1 VVSTSSGL
9 DIATEVNR
17 CLGDFRLADALDA
30 LHAVGPDSSAELIAQ
45 KIKVMCL
52 VNDTD
57 NALALYKQC
66 QMNGGRLNIEVE
78 MAAGLLGSLRFD
90 EGVELLVQTLK
101 ANPESTQPL
110 NMLFFFLVT
119 FNAFDDLLVLL
130 DKPFIKVQ
138 MIPAGFLLR
147 LAVRLQ
153 IKQRTGDSQRVLALY
168 MARFQGMPP
177 MQLPWLLMSH
187 GEKLRA
193 DNLLIEQSKHSQQH
207 HTLLQTHVYYLKAE
221 LPELF
226 KKLSQGLGERE
237 VPVKLSPNLRFM
249 AILDNQIPI
258 PPAWESIDNRIVW
271 RYLWQY
277 EGRLCNVEQWFFQK
291 SVQTALGNSLAPL
304 LSSDEGVKCLLQR
317 KGNLEEK
324 VIKHLHQYSNQ
335 PVVFV
340 ASHSIVP
347 GAIASLLTLM
357 PDLHYVKSAV
367 IPLNG
372 IRFDKQTINL
382 GPRFMATHNL
392 SELTR
397 MNELVKANKKLLV
410 FMDQR
415 DENPKVD
422 QHQHKLA
429 GHSVFYNDFF
439 ANYVW
444 NKGLLTLWIDARYVN
459 GELDYEL
466 EEMPNPAQFNEQAVW
481 ESNWMASYHSHV
493 KVGFYGDKGV
503 GNNSF
508 HLAETLIPQAFKPQ
522 FERISGILAAG

>member
-1 VVSTSSGL
+1 MVSSSSSMI
-9 DIATEVNR
+9 IATEVNK
-17 CLGDFRLADALDA
+17 CLADYRFADALDA
-30 LHAVGPDSSAELIAQ
+30 LQVVGPNSSPELIAQ

-52 VNDTD
+52 LSDTD
-57 NALALYKQC
+57 NALALYNQY
-66 QMNGGRLNIEVE
+66 QSAGGRLNIAVE

-90 EGVELLVQTLK
+90 EGVKLLVQTLK
-101 ANPESTQPL
+101 TYPDSTQPL
-110 NMLFFFLVT
+110 SMLFLFLVT

-130 DKPFIKVQ
+130 NKEFIKPQ
-138 MIPAGFLLR
+138 KIPVGYLLR

-153 IKQRTGDSQRVLALY
+153 IKHRTGDSKRVLALY
-168 MARFQGMPP
+168 MARLQGMPP

-207 HTLLQTHVYYLKAE
+207 HTLLQTHFYYLKAE

-226 KKLSQGLGERE
+226 EKLSQRLGERE
-237 VPVKLSPNLRFM
+237 NSVKLSPNLCFM
-249 AILDNQIPI
+249 AILDNQTQI
-258 PPAWESIDNRIVW
+258 PPGWESIDNRIVW

-277 EGRLCNVEQWFFQK
+277 EGQLCDVEQWLFQK
-291 SVQTALGNSLAPL
+291 SAQTALGNSLASL

-317 KGNLEEK
+317 KGNLEGK
-324 VIKHLHQYSNQ
+324 VIKRLQQYTNQ

-347 GAIASLLTLM
+347 GAIASLLALI

-397 MNELVKANKKLLV
+397 MNELVKANNNLLV

-444 NKGLLTLWIDARYVN
+444 NKGLLTLWIDARYIN
-459 GELDYEL
+459 GELNYEL
-466 EEMPNPAQFNEQAVW
+466 EEMPHPAHFCEQTDW
-481 ESNWMASYHSHV
+481 ESRWMASYHSHV
-493 KVGFYGDKGV
+493 KIGFYGGKGV
-503 GNNSF
+503 GNNSL
-508 HLAETLIPQAFKPQ
+508 HLATSLIPQAYKPQ
-522 FERISGILAAG
+522 FERITGILATD

>member
-1 VVSTSSGL
+1 MVLSSSAM
-9 DIATEVNR
+9 DIATQVNS
-17 CLGDFRLADALDA
+17 CLRDYRFADALDE
-30 LHAVGPDSSAELIAQ
+30 LHAVGPNSPPELTAQ

-52 VNDTD
+52 LNDTD
-57 NALALYKQC
+57 NALALYNQC
-66 QMNGGRLNIEVE
+66 QANGVGLNIAVE

-90 EGVELLVQTLK
+90 EGVELLVQTIK
-101 ANPESTQPL
+101 ANPDSTKPL

-130 DKPFIKVQ
+130 DKAFIKAQ
-138 MIPAGFLLR
+138 MIPAGYLLR

-153 IKQRTGDSQRVLALY
+153 IKQRTGESQRVLALF
-168 MARFQGMPP
+168 MARLKGMPP
-177 MQLPWLLMSH
+177 LQLPWLLLSH

-193 DNLLIEQSKHSQQH
+193 NDLLIEQSKHSLQH
-207 HTLLQTHVYYLKAE
+207 QTLLKTHVYYLKAE

-226 KKLSQGLGERE
+226 EKLSNGVIDEQ
-237 VPVKLSPNLRFM
+237 VKLSPNLHFM
-249 AILDNQIPI
+249 AILDNLTPI

-277 EGRLCNVEQWFFQK
+277 EGRLFNIEQWLFQK
-291 SVQTALGNSLAPL
+291 SVQTALGNSLGAL
-304 LSSDEGVKCLLQR
+304 LSSDEGVQCLLKR

-324 VIKHLHQYSNQ
+324 VIKRLSEYTDQ

-347 GAIASLLTLM
+347 GAIASIMALI

-367 IPLNG
+367 IPLSG
-372 IRFDKQTINL
+372 THFDKQTINL

-397 MNELVKANKKLLV
+397 LNELVKANKKLLV

-415 DENPKVD
+415 DENPNAEH
-422 QHQHKLA
+422 HQHNLA
-429 GHSVFYNDFF
+429 GHSVYYNEFF

-444 NKGLLTLWIDARYVN
+444 NKGLLTLWIDARYVD
-459 GELDYEL
+459 GELGYEL
-466 EEMPNPAQFNEQAVW
+466 KEMPNPAHFDEQAVW
-481 ESNWMASYHSHV
+481 ESRWMASYHSHV
-493 KVGFYGDKGV
+493 KVGFYGDNGI

-508 HLAETLIPQAFKPQ
+508 HLAESLIPQAFKPQ
-522 FERISGILAAG
+522 FERISGILAAD